1 MLIYD
6 KIKLLCKEKG
16 VTITGTE
23 KELGFARGSLS
34 KIDKNKPSTERIIK
48 LAEFFGVQIDYLTGE
63 SEFKTKE
70 EMFRHFDNKY
80 NFDELR
86 EQIADI
92 GTVVDISDE
101 IYTPIKVLGVVAAG
115 IPIEAQED
123 VIDYEYIPERWRKS
137 GKYFGLQ
144 IKGDSMSPRISEGDT
159 VIVRQQNDAESG
171 DIVIVRINGNTAT
184 CKRLMKY
191 ADRISLHSFNPAYE
205 PKDFT
210 NEQIVELH
218 VEIIGKVVENRQK
231 Y

>member
-1 MLIYD
+1 MYERYLE
-6 KIKLLCKEKG
+6 LLKEKG
-16 VTITGTE
+16 VKTSDVAKATG
-23 KELGFARGSLS
+23 
-34 KIDKNKPSTERIIK
+34 IHPSTFTDWKKKKSSPKYDK
-48 LAEFFGVQIDYLTGE
+48 LEKIAAYFEVQVDYLTG
-63 SEFKTKE
+63 KTE
-70 EMFRHFDNKY
+70 YRTL
-80 NFDELR
+80 DELR
-86 EQIADI
+86 KQIADV

-144 IKGDSMSPRISEGDT
+144 IKGDSMSPRISEGDI

>member
-1 MLIYD
+1 MYE
-6 KIKLLCKEKG
+6 KIKELCKENHIS
-16 VTITGTE
+16 VNALE
-23 KELGFARGSLS
+23 QELGFAKGSLC
-34 KIDKNKPSTERIIK
+34 KIDKNKPSSEKLQK
-48 LAEFFGVQIDYLTGE
+48 LADYFGVQLEYLTGA

-70 EMFRHFDNKY
+70 EMFKHFDNKT
-80 NFDELR
+80 NLDELR
-86 EQIADI
+86 KQIADV

-144 IKGDSMSPRISEGDT
+144 IRGDSMSPRISDGDT
-159 VIVRQQNDAESG
+159 VIVRQQDDAESG

-210 NEQIVELH
+210 NEQIEELS

>member
-6 KIKLLCKEKG
+6 KIKLLCKERG
-16 VTITGTE
+16 ITITGTE

-34 KIDKNKPSTERIIK
+34 KIDKNKPSSERINK
-48 LAEFFGVQIDYLTGE
+48 LAEYFGVQVDYLTGKT
-63 SEFKTKE
+63 EFKTKE
-70 EMFRHFDNKY
+70 EMFRHFDQQAAP
-80 NFDELR
+80 DLQ
-86 EQIADI
+86 EQVANL
-92 GTVVDISDE
+92 GTVIDITDE
-101 IYTPIKVLGVVAAG
+101 IYTPIKVLGYVAAG

-123 VIDYEYIPERWRKS
+123 VIGFEYVPERWTKS

-171 DIVIVRINGNTAT
+171 DIVIVRINSETAT

-191 ADRISLHSFNPAYE
+191 SDRISLHSFNPAYE

-210 NEQIVELH
+210 NDQIAELP